1 MAARAQIYTWPDA
14 TLRELADLVRVRN
27 KAPFSPLSCLP
38 YFLRRVSDSRT
49 CLVAQAVP
57 PALSR
62 PYARLAFSLVYPD
75 RNGRAMTRPIGQ
87 VLPAG
92 RRGEDDGKSLH
103 GVNFQTGDYLN
114 VAILG

>member
-1 MAARAQIYTWPDA
+1 
-14 TLRELADLVRVRN
+14 
-27 KAPFSPLSCLP
+27 
-38 YFLRRVSDSRT
+38 VSDSRS

-92 RRGEDDGKSLH
+92 RRGEDDSKSLH